1 MQQRESNSIRKSKT
15 FLMIPLPF
23 SLLVIAEILYSITR
37 IESTSEALDNA
48 MIPYR
53 FNDIIINQY
62 ELRKSKQKESTK
74 TDYMILL

>member
-1 MQQRESNSIRKSKT
+1 
-15 FLMIPLPF
+15 MIPFPF
-23 SLLVIAEILYSITR
+23 SLLVNAELLYPITR

-48 MIPYR
+48 MIAYR